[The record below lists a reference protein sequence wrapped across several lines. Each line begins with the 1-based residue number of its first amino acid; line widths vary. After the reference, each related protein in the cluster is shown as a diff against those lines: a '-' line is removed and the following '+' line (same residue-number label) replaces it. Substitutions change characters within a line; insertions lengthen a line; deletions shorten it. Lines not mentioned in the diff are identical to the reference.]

1 MEVLGRCNGVNS
13 KYDRNY
19 LYYTRKIGKFHID
32 NAMFLSNNYSDDV
45 WKNAIKTMKENLEV
59 QEWKNC

>member
-1 MEVLGRCNGVNS
+1 MNS